1 MLAIAV
7 IVFREVLEAA
17 LIVSIVMAASVG
29 VVGRTQWI
37 TGGIAVGVCGAAIV
51 AMFASAIS
59 GAFQGAGQEIL
70 NAGVLAAAVCM
81 LAWHNLWMASH
92 ARQLV
97 AEAKEIGE
105 QVATGRR
112 PLTALAVIAGVA
124 VLREGSE
131 IVLFVYSVAAA
142 SNDGALAMLAGGLIG
157 LLAGSAVGVVLYQGL
172 LRIPVHRLFAVT
184 GWMVLLLAA
193 GLAAQAAGFL
203 NQADL
208 LPTLGDQVW
217 DTSFI
222 LSEESIVGRTLHTL
236 VGYVA
241 RPAGV
246 QIIAYVATLLAI
258 GLPTLVLA
266 RNSRLRAR
274 HAIIALLAL
283 TTQSVPF
290 LAHAELQVR
299 MPTVE
304 FRELEFEHNGFFSF
318 DKDPT
323 LGGQQSYTNS
333 IGYGV
338 TPWWEIEL
346 EGESNSVPDSSVHYT
361 ATTMENT
368 FQITEPGQYMFNLG
382 FFAEYSQSALN
393 GVPNSFTLGPIV
405 QKELYDFLGV
415 DSLHTLNVLFEHD
428 VGHNSSHATGL
439 QLAWQSRLLLNPYID
454 PAIEYYGIID
464 DLGHAGTFSQQQHF
478 IGPVA
483 VGAINFSPYG
493 KVKYEV
499 GYMFGMTPA
508 TPRGAIRWKLEYEI
522 AF

>member
-258 GLPTLVLA
+258 GLPMLVLA

-274 HAIIALLAL
+274 HAIIVLLAL
-283 TTQSVPF
+283 ATQSVPF

-318 DKDPT
+318 DKDPA

-346 EGESNSVPDSSVHYT
+346 EGEFEFCSGQQRPLHRHHYGEYLSDHRTRAVHVQPRVFRRVFAVRPEWGT
-361 ATTMENT
+361 QQLHPRTDRSKGTLRC
-368 FQITEPGQYMFNLG
+368 PGCG
-382 FFAEYSQSALN
+382 
-393 GVPNSFTLGPIV
+393 
-405 QKELYDFLGV
+405 
-415 DSLHTLNVLFEHD
+415 
-428 VGHNSSHATGL
+428 
-439 QLAWQSRLLLNPYID
+439 
-454 PAIEYYGIID
+454 
-464 DLGHAGTFSQQQHF
+464 
-478 IGPVA
+478 
-483 VGAINFSPYG
+483 
-493 KVKYEV
+493 
-499 GYMFGMTPA
+499 
-508 TPRGAIRWKLEYEI
+508 
-522 AF
+522 

>member
-17 LIVSIVMAASVG
+17 LIVSIVTAASFAVA
-29 VVGRTQWI
+29 GRTRWI
-37 TGGIAVGVCGAAIV
+37 VAGVTAGVCGAAVV
-51 AMFASAIS
+51 AVFASAIS
-59 GAFQGAGQEIL
+59 NAFQGSGQELL
-70 NAGVLAAAVCM
+70 NAAILIAAVCM
-81 LAWHNLWMASH
+81 LTWHNLWMASH

-97 AEAKEIGE
+97 TEAKVIGAD
-105 QVATGRR
+105 VASGRR
-112 PLTALAVIAGVA
+112 PLTALAIIAGVA

-142 SNDGALAMLAGGLIG
+142 SNDSPLAMLVGGFLG
-157 LLAGSAVGVVLYQGL
+157 LLAGVAMGAILYQGL

-184 GWMVLLLAA
+184 GWMVLLLAS

-203 NQADL
+203 IQADL
-208 LPTLGDQVW
+208 LPSLGDQVW
-217 DTSFI
+217 DTSFL
-222 LSEESIVGRTLHTL
+222 LSEESIVGRALHTL

-241 RPAGV
+241 RPAGT
-246 QIIAYVATLLAI
+246 QIIAYIVTLLAI
-258 GLPTLVLA
+258 GAPMLFISRHSKRRAMYAAIVLTVFA
-266 RNSRLRAR
+266 AGIPRLA
-274 HAIIALLAL
+274 
-283 TTQSVPF
+283 Q
-290 LAHAELQVR
+290 AELQVR

-304 FRELEFEHNGFFSF
+304 FREVEFEHNGFFSF
-318 DKDPT
+318 DKDPS

-361 ATTMENT
+361 ATTLENT
-368 FQITEPGQYMFNLG
+368 FQITEPGQYMFNFG

-393 GVPNSFTLGPIV
+393 GEPNEFTLGPIV
-405 QKELYDFLGV
+405 QKELYDVLGV
-415 DSLHTLNVLFEHD
+415 DSLHTLNVFLSHD
-428 VGHNSSHATGL
+428 VGHNASHATGM
-439 QLAWQSRLLLNPYID
+439 QVAWQSRLLLDPYID

-464 DLGHAGTFSQQQHF
+464 DLGHAGKFDQQQHF
-478 IGPVA
+478 LGPVA
-483 VGAINFSPYG
+483 VGTVNFSPYG

-499 GYMFGMTPA
+499 GYMFGLTPA

>member
-1 MLAIAV
+1 
-7 IVFREVLEAA
+7 
-17 LIVSIVMAASVG
+17 
-29 VVGRTQWI
+29 
-37 TGGIAVGVCGAAIV
+37 
-51 AMFASAIS
+51 
-59 GAFQGAGQEIL
+59 
-70 NAGVLAAAVCM
+70 M
-81 LAWHNLWMASH
+81 LAWHNIWMASH

-97 AEAKEIGE
+97 GEAKEIGE

-241 RPAGV
+241 RPDGA

-258 GLPTLVLA
+258 GLPMLVLA
-266 RNSRLRAR
+266 RNSQAS
-274 HAIIALLAL
+274 HQAAIIVLLAL
-283 TTQSVPF
+283 ATQSVSF

-318 DKDPT
+318 DKDPA

-338 TPWWEIEL
+338 TPVVGDRARGRVEFCSGKQRPL
-346 EGESNSVPDSSVHYT
+346 HRHHYGEYLPDHRTRAIHVQPRVFRRVFSVRPEWGTQQLHPWTDRSKGT
-361 ATTMENT
+361 LRC
-368 FQITEPGQYMFNLG
+368 PGCG
-382 FFAEYSQSALN
+382 
-393 GVPNSFTLGPIV
+393 
-405 QKELYDFLGV
+405 
-415 DSLHTLNVLFEHD
+415 
-428 VGHNSSHATGL
+428 
-439 QLAWQSRLLLNPYID
+439 
-454 PAIEYYGIID
+454 
-464 DLGHAGTFSQQQHF
+464 
-478 IGPVA
+478 
-483 VGAINFSPYG
+483 
-493 KVKYEV
+493 
-499 GYMFGMTPA
+499 
-508 TPRGAIRWKLEYEI
+508 
-522 AF
+522 